1 MENIRNKCFY
11 LNISHY
17 YKEGDGYYPCNRSIS
32 NCEICSN
39 KFTCDLCTKGFYF
52 LENDRTQCYTDFDLS
67 KYYSLDNGV
76 SYFLCRNT
84 LQNCEECLNDKICT
98 KCLPDYF
105 FKDYDKSRCYLEDD
119 LYNNKSYYKYN
130 DTTYM
135 KCSNLI

>member
-1 MENIRNKCFY
+1 MIE
-11 LNISHY
+11 LNVIQIS
-17 YKEGDGYYPCNRSIS
+17 I
-32 NCEICSN
+32 
-39 KFTCDLCTKGFYF
+39 
-52 LENDRTQCYTDFDLS
+52 YTDFDLS

-135 KCSNLI
+135 KCSNLISNCELCSNDKECDVCRCLY